1 MAGNTSTTTV
11 DVTNEDYMNTIF
23 IVKDGLLN
31 DLLDGKIDREEYTYK
46 LGQLDEELKVIC
58 R

>member
-23 IVKDGLLN
+23 TVKDGLLN
-31 DLLDGKIDREEYTYK
+31 DLLDGKIDREEYTYQ

-58 R
+58 